1 MFAIMNFH
9 TAIAIPFDYEHI
21 EKGVPAASVQALI
34 RKGEIARED
43 VYRVVPERTFK
54 RRLASKGKLKPEE
67 ADSIARLL
75 RVSSMAR
82 WAFNDVVDA
91 KTFLDQPN
99 PALGNRIPRVMAAT
113 DAGARAV
120 EAVLYRFVFGDYA

>member
-1 MFAIMNFH
+1 MHACCGSAPRH
-9 TAIAIPFDYEHI
+9 AGP
-21 EKGVPAASVQALI
+21 
-34 RKGEIARED
+34 
-43 VYRVVPERTFK
+43 
-54 RRLASKGKLKPEE
+54 
-67 ADSIARLL
+67 
-75 RVSSMAR
+75 
-82 WAFNDVVDA
+82 FNDVADA